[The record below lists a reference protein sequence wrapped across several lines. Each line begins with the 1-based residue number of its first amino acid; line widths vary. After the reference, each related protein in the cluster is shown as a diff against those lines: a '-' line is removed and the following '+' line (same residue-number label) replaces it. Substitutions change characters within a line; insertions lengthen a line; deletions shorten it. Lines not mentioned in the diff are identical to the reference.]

1 MQTHCIFNKKEPQ
14 YKLLFKNV
22 SPYMPIEIIGR
33 SLRLI
38 YLLDRAVTS
47 NPYILEHWNLYKKLV
62 RMVKSEPDKFGV

>member
-1 MQTHCIFNKKEPQ
+1 
-14 YKLLFKNV
+14 
-22 SPYMPIEIIGR
+22 MPIEIIGR